1 MLAPGCEF
9 VATSLHSTDGGD
21 HAAICELMPGEVC
34 GDDAESLACVERMNQ
49 SSYLT
54 VTPSTLNLKEGYY
67 RLTNET
73 AQVSV
78 SACVYACISVWVSV
92 YLCGWASVP
101 FLISLHHWLD
111 LAPDLRP
118 LTPTPIDYHVGS
130 QMSRTGATRCLQRGR
145 GPRSGFV

>member
-78 SACVYACISVWVSV
+78 SAKPLHFKLLHYGYSYTFLLSIWIRRKHACGAPV
-92 YLCGWASVP
+92 LQF
-101 FLISLHHWLD
+101 FL
-111 LAPDLRP
+111 
-118 LTPTPIDYHVGS
+118 YHGEPS
-130 QMSRTGATRCLQRGR
+130 AI
-145 GPRSGFV
+145 